1 MKKLKFDPITGTMIL
16 DELILDVTGEDI
28 FCESDFYKI
37 MNSHGFIKKNIPH
50 HYLIDST
57 VFFNKEFEM
66 HIRPI
71 CFNFPFMV
79 QLIDKKSKYY
89 DSLSDWDKRTNI
101 EMLNDSVKNLSN
113 WLGSSLELKEPDFI
127 SNDVVR
133 WEFSWGDISV
143 SYETRSF
150 NHGIY
155 MIWNAGG

>member
-1 MKKLKFDPITGTMIL
+1 MKKLKVDLITGTIIL
-16 DELILDVTGEDI
+16 DELGLDVTDEDT
-28 FCESDFYKI
+28 FCESNFYKS
-37 MNSHGFIKKNIPH
+37 MNSKGSIKKIIPH
-50 HYLIDST
+50 HYLIESII
-57 VFFNKEFEM
+57 FFNKEFEM

-101 EMLNDSVKNLSN
+101 KMLNESVENLSN
-113 WLGSSLELKEPDFI
+113 WLGSSLELREPDFI
-127 SNDVVR
+127 SNEVVR
-133 WEFSWGDISV
+133 WEFFWGDISV

-155 MIWNAGG
+155 ITWNTGE

>member
-1 MKKLKFDPITGTMIL
+1 MKELKLDPITGAIIL
-16 DELILDVTGEDI
+16 EQLALDITDEDI
-28 FCESDFYKI
+28 FCKGNFYNS
-37 MNSHGFIKKNIPH
+37 MNSQGKIKKVIPH
-50 HYLIDST
+50 HYLIDSI
-57 VFFNKEFEM
+57 FFSNKEFEM

-101 EMLNDSVKNLSN
+101 KMLNESVENLSN
-113 WLGSSLELKEPDFI
+113 WLGSSLELREPDFI
-127 SNDVVR
+127 SNEVVR
-133 WEFSWGDISV
+133 WEFFWGDISV

-155 MIWNAGG
+155 ITWNTGE